1 MSSNSGLRAI
11 AIFEAAKGILVLAA
25 GVGAL
30 RLLNGNAE
38 VFARRIVH
46 HLELDPA
53 GRYTS
58 IILDLAVQVTNT
70 QVWMVTAAAAAYCL
84 VRFFEAYGLW
94 KERAWAEWFAVVG
107 GALYI
112 PFEIK
117 LLISRPNAVK
127 ALLLA
132 ANVFVVVY
140 IAWILLKKRRKSGE
154 ASSSNG

>member
-1 MSSNSGLRAI
+1 MTPNRGLRAI
-11 AIFEAAKGILVLAA
+11 ALFEAAKGILVLGA

-38 VFARRIVH
+38 VLARRVVH

-53 GRYTS
+53 GRYTT
-58 IILDLAVQVTNT
+58 IILDLAAQMTNQ
-70 QVWMVTAAAAAYCL
+70 QVWMVTAGAAAYCL
-84 VRFFEAYGLW
+84 VRFIEAYGLW

-112 PFEIK
+112 PIELKI
-117 LLISRPNAVK
+117 LIGRPNAVK

-132 ANVFVVVY
+132 ANVLVVVY
-140 IAWILLKKRRKSGE
+140 IAWLLAKKRRKSGE
-154 ASSSNG
+154 SSGA

>member
-1 MSSNSGLRAI
+1 MSPNRGLRAI
-11 AIFEAAKGILVLAA
+11 AIFEASKGIVVLAA

-38 VFARRIVH
+38 IFARRIVH

-58 IILDLAVQVTNT
+58 MVLDVAAQMTNT

-84 VRFFEAYGLW
+84 VRLFEAYGLW
-94 KERAWAEWFAVVG
+94 RERAWAEWFAIVG
-107 GALYI
+107 AALYI

-117 LLISRPNAVK
+117 LLISRPNTVK

-132 ANVFVVVY
+132 ANVLLVVY
-140 IAWILLKKRRKSGE
+140 IAWILAKKRRKSGE
-154 ASSSNG
+154 ASASKA